1 MDLSSFNY
9 VLSLSNIYNQQGK
22 GSEVKHSLPST
33 GMAANAADEFIE
45 AVEIDDKPEAI
56 DATTVFDYGDVD
68 YGTKSSYIP
77 PAPPPV
83 TQNTYK
89 QVNLNL
95 CSWLKIQFG

>member
-1 MDLSSFNY
+1 
-9 VLSLSNIYNQQGK
+9 
-22 GSEVKHSLPST
+22 
-33 GMAANAADEFIE
+33 MAANAADEFIE

-83 TQNTYK
+83 TQSTYK

-95 CSWLKIQFG
+95 CSCLKIQFG